1 MDELYDDYAGVCM
14 GCDNTRVQCDCD
26 GKDDEEFEATDCL
39 CKNCAEDSDST
50 ILMSNGYCDEC
61 YDQGCDEDDDLH

>member
-26 GKDDEEFEATDCL
+26 GKDDEEYEEDTECI
-39 CKNCAEDSDST
+39 CNNCIEEDNV
-50 ILMSNGYCDEC
+50 LPNGYCEDC
-61 YDQGCDEDDDLH
+61 FDQGCDEDDTLH